1 MQKLL
6 ACTPMLDLNAPEI
19 QALITRRE
27 WRELDAYHRI
37 EGIYN
42 FVRDEILFGYNTD
55 DGIPASRVL
64 ADVIQKVRCLWPCC
78 EPVRSPAGYTVSLL
92 IKSFRRGQ

>member
-37 EGIYN
+37 EGMRSFSATIRMTGFLLPVCWRMGTAN
-42 FVRDEILFGYNTD
+42 
-55 DGIPASRVL
+55 
-64 ADVIQKVRCLWPCC
+64 VIQKVRCLWPCC